1 MADFSMMAY
10 LHYPSSETG
19 YDFAVTHPAICDW
32 LKRLAE
38 LPGFKPAYEL
48 LPGRRLTY
56 YASTL

>member
-1 MADFSMMAY
+1 MSDQALSDQRD
-10 LHYPSSETG
+10 G
-19 YDFAVTHPAICDW
+19 YDFAVSHPAICDW
-32 LKRLAE
+32 LKGLAE